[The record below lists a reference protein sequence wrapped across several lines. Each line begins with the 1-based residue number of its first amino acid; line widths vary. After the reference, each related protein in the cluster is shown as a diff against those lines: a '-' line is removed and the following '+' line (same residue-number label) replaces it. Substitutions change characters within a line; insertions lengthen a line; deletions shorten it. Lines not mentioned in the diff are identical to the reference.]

1 MTFKRNVY
9 YKMCSKYVHWRR
21 SGVFIVNFEP
31 AVKYSHLFLMFIV
44 LWTSKCGRGSKC
56 FSTISNLLCL
66 QIIIIRANVLTKAW
80 MSLFIWKWNT
90 STLLYLCMSQVTFPK
105 WSIKNLCKNISQH
118 SKKNTFVRPSFLI
131 KLKGISVQ
139 LY

>member
-1 MTFKRNVY
+1 MVLTFKRNVS

-44 LWTSKCGRGSKC
+44 LWTSKCCWGSKC

-80 MSLFIWKWNT
+80 MSLFIWKWKT
-90 STLLYLCMSQVTFPK
+90 STLLYLCMSRSNLSYVVYKKPVQKHFPIFK
-105 WSIKNLCKNISQH
+105 EKHVCETLVLNK
-118 SKKNTFVRPSFLI
+118 VE
-131 KLKGISVQ
+131 G
-139 LY
+139 Y